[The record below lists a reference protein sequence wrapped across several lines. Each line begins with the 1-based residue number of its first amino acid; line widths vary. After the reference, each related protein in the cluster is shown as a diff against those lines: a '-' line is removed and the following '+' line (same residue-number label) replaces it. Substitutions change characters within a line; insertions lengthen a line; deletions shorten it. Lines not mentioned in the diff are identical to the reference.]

1 MLLTVVGRVV
11 TVLRGLLAIAPGVL
25 TIDHGL
31 MAVVAVAA
39 VDVVPLQL
47 RLDRLT
53 HIPVGSRGVALVRG
67 SIALVGDVVSR
78 IRVPRD
84 SLVC

>member
-1 MLLTVVGRVV
+1 M
-11 TVLRGLLAIAPGVL
+11 TVLRGLVTIAAGVL

-31 MAVVAVAA
+31 MPVVAVPA

-47 RLDRLT
+47 RLT

-67 SIALVGDVVSR
+67 SIALVCDVISR
-78 IRVPRD
+78 IGVPRD

>member
-1 MLLTVVGRVV
+1 M
-11 TVLRGLLAIAPGVL
+11 TVLRGLLTIAAGVL

-31 MAVVAVAA
+31 MPVVAVPA

-53 HIPVGSRGVALVRG
+53 HVPVGSRDVALVRG

-78 IRVPRD
+78 IGVPRH